1 MSDAPEPPL
10 LSKPLLIFDG
20 DCGFCRRWVERGKSL
35 TGDRVDYA
43 PSQEVGSRFPDIT
56 PEQFQNAAWLI
67 LPDGT
72 KLSGAAAI
80 LRALKEARGRGWMYY
95 TYQHVPGF
103 SSASEMVYRWVAR
116 HRPLMSRVTTA
127 LYGSQTAKPTYRNAT
142 RIFLRLVGLI
152 YLIAFW
158 SAWSQVPGL
167 LGHFGILPADEFLHA
182 VEQNIGPE
190 RFWRLPTLCWWIGS
204 SDSVLTGMCGIGA
217 IVSLFVIFG
226 IAQGPCL
233 LLLWTLYLS
242 FTGVGQ
248 DFFSFQ
254 WDTLLL
260 ETGLLAV
267 FVAPW
272 RIRSWKGS
280 EHDLSPALVWLLRF
294 LLFKLMILSGATKLS
309 YGDATWHD
317 LTALTYHY
325 ETQPLPTWI
334 GWYAHQLPRWFQQ
347 ISCAV
352 MYFVELFLPFFIFGT
367 RRLKQIAFVGI
378 VFLQVIIGLTGN
390 YNFFNILTISLCV
403 LLLDDGVFRKRKTE
417 PVIKQE
423 TGARDSTGAQPILPR
438 IIDRPAWRRALIAVT
453 ALFYV
458 TVSTIDGY
466 EEVAGRSSRSA
477 PISKGLSYLRP
488 FRSINGYGLFRVMTT
503 TRPEIVLEGSDD
515 AKTWIEYEF
524 NFKPGN
530 PKVPPSF
537 IEPHQ
542 PRLDWQMW
550 FAALSAPRYPLWF
563 LRFSQRLLEG
573 SPPVTGLL
581 ARPPFHDHPPKYLR
595 AILYQYHF
603 TTREE
608 RAATGEYWRR
618 ERQGIYLPQV
628 SLKPKQ

>member
-1 MSDAPEPPL
+1 MSDAPQSPAH
-10 LSKPLLIFDG
+10 SKPLLIFDG
-20 DCGFCRRWVERGKSL
+20 ECGFCRRWVERGKSL

-43 PSQEVGSRFPDIT
+43 PSQEIGPCFPDIT
-56 PEQFQNAAWLI
+56 PAQFQNAAWLI

-72 KLSGAAAI
+72 ALSGAAAI
-80 LRALKEARGRGWMYY
+80 LRALKEAPGRGWLYY
-95 TYQHVPGF
+95 AYQHVPGF
-103 SSASEMVYRWVAR
+103 SGASEMAYRWVAR
-116 HRPLMSRVTTA
+116 HRSLLSRVTTA
-127 LYGSQTAKPTYRNAT
+127 LYGNQTARPTYRNAT

-158 SAWSQVPGL
+158 SAWSQAPGL
-167 LGHFGILPADEFLHA
+167 LGHFGILPADEFLHT

-190 RFWRLPTLCWWIGS
+190 RFWRLPTLCWWIGA
-204 SDSVLTGMCGIGA
+204 SDSVLTAMCGIGVLVA
-217 IVSLFVIFG
+217 SFVVLG
-226 IAQGPCL
+226 IAQAPCL
-233 LLLWTLYLS
+233 LSLWALYLS
-242 FTGVGQ
+242 FTSVGQ

-260 ETGLLAV
+260 EAGLLAV

-272 RIRSWKGS
+272 RIRSWKGP
-280 EHDLSPALVWLLRF
+280 EHDPPPAFVWLLRF
-294 LLFKLMILSGATKLS
+294 LLFKLMFLSGATKLS
-309 YGDATWHD
+309 YGDPTWHN

-352 MYFVELFLPFFIFGT
+352 MFFIELILPFFIFAP

-378 VFLQVIIGLTGN
+378 VFLQVMIGLTGN
-390 YNFFNILTISLCV
+390 YNFFNILTIALCI
-403 LLLDDGVFRKRKTE
+403 LLLDDGVFARRGKE
-417 PVIKQE
+417 SPAADGI
-423 TGARDSTGAQPILPR
+423 GACEMPLAQSFVPGILF
-438 IIDRPAWRRALIAVT
+438 RPAWRRVLIALTVLFFVT
-453 ALFYV
+453 I
-458 TVSTIDGY
+458 STIDGY
-466 EEVAGRSSRSA
+466 EELTGRSRL
-477 PISKGLSYLRP
+477 PELISSGLSYIRP

-524 NFKPGN
+524 NAKPGN
-530 PKVPPSF
+530 LRTPPAF

-573 SPPVTGLL
+573 SPSVTGLL
-581 ARPPFHDHPPKYLR
+581 ARPPFRDHPPKYLR
-595 AILYQYHF
+595 AVLYRYQF
-603 TTREE
+603 TTLKE

-618 ERQGIYLPQV
+618 ERQGLYLPQI
-628 SLKPKQ
+628 SLRPKQ